1 MDKKL
6 VALLELTRKCNLSCK
21 HCYNQ
26 SSPTSTIQITFEEMK
41 KVVRDLQQIE
51 KLYPL
56 ERIILTGGEFVFMNN
71 SKEIFNLI
79 RNTFKCIIRIETNGF
94 LFMNGVKKIKDYDA
108 DEYFISIDSFH
119 NSLTEDGKS
128 QVLDFFLSSISETK
142 KILIRITIQK
152 GEEDLRNKFENNYSK
167 YKNIKIESK
176 YVSPSGRAKEL
187 STDFQ
192 SYYYLENPKL
202 FKCLADN
209 YILFNTSKR
218 WFCCGT
224 ACELSYVSHL
234 GDPQLIEKFKHKYDS
249 IVMKNIR
256 EFGILSL
263 IKDVTQKEKFLQ
275 EKFYYRCQ
283 PCLYLSNCNLNNKI
297 ILLDIPAVDTTQD
310 VYTKGFIFPTFTE
323 KYLKP
328 MLELA
333 GLDVEYYNLNKVDI
347 LSTINYINSNQYP
360 VYIHLTANKIY
371 TYNLMKSLVKN
382 KILLGGPVPKFVGAE
397 FKDEVLIK
405 DELEEVGI
413 LHFFNKYSN
422 DFVWERADFIPP
434 KLQNNFENDTI
445 NNDFSNL
452 VLFSRGCI
460 YNCAFCIHSSFH
472 KTIHMRN
479 IQSIQ
484 AELDTF
490 KQKTSIYIADPS
502 IGIINLYKDILVLL
516 SKYKNL
522 SFSFNVRA
530 DQINHEFISY
540 IKKINIDKLYIGVE
554 DINNEVLKKY
564 NKNETIETVESA
576 LELLRYNNIQ
586 YHLSFLISDS
596 FDINNIKKLDTRFK
610 ANSYS
615 FHFYIPYPGTMGY
628 KTLDIFN
635 DKNWPF
641 NITKSIN
648 NSEKLKK
655 IIAKYFF
662 YPVNKYHTITPHDH
676 NNTFKII
683 NTKINELEEIRQ
695 KYDKDGCNA
704 EL

>member
-6 VALLELTRKCNLSCK
+6 VVLLELTRKCNLSCK

-26 SSPTSTIQITFEEMK
+26 SSPASTIQITFEEMQ
-41 KVVRDLQQIE
+41 KVIRDLKQIE

-71 SKEIFNLI
+71 SKEIFKLI
-79 RNTFKCIIRIETNGF
+79 RNTFNCIIRIETNGF
-94 LFMNGVKKIKDYDA
+94 LFLNGVKKLKDYDA

-119 NSLTEDGKS
+119 NSLTNEGRS
-128 QVLDFFLSSISETK
+128 QVLDFFLSSISDKK
-142 KILIRITIQK
+142 KIIIRITIQK
-152 GEEDLRNKFENNYSK
+152 GEENLRNKFEKNYSK

-209 YILFNTSKR
+209 YILFNTSRR

-224 ACELSYVSHL
+224 ACELSYVANL
-234 GDPQLIEKFKHKYDS
+234 GDTQLIDKFKYKYDS
-249 IVMKNIR
+249 IEMKNIR

-263 IKDVTQKEKFLQ
+263 IKDATQKERFLQ

-283 PCLYLSNCNLNNKI
+283 PCLYLSNCKLNNKL

-333 GLDVEYYNLNKVDI
+333 SLDVEYYNLNKVDI
-347 LSTINYINSNQYP
+347 LETINYINLNQYP
-360 VYIHLTANKIY
+360 IYIHLTANKIY
-371 TYNLMKSLVKN
+371 TYNLLKPLIKT
-382 KILLGGPVPKFVGAE
+382 KILLGGPVPKFVEDE

-413 LHFFNKYSN
+413 LHFFNMFSN
-422 DFVWERADFIPP
+422 DFVWERADFIPS
-434 KLQNNFENDTI
+434 KLNNNFENDTI
-445 NNDFSNL
+445 NNDFSNI

-460 YNCAFCIHSSFH
+460 YNCAFCIHSSLH
-472 KTIHMRN
+472 TSIHIRN
-479 IQSIQ
+479 IQSIE

-490 KQKTSIYIADPS
+490 KQHTSIYIADPS
-502 IGIINLYKDILVLL
+502 IGSVLLYKDILELL
-516 SKYKNL
+516 SKYKHL

-530 DQINHEFISY
+530 DQINHEFMSY

-554 DINNEVLKKY
+554 DVNNDILKKY
-564 NKNETIETVESA
+564 NKNETIETIEFA
-576 LELLRYNNIQ
+576 LELLRNNNIK
-586 YHLSFLISDS
+586 YHLSFIISNS
-596 FDINNIKKLDTRFK
+596 FDINNIKKFDTRFK

-615 FHFYIPYPGTMGY
+615 FHFYIPYPGTVGF
-628 KTLDIFN
+628 KNLTVFN
-635 DKNWPF
+635 DKIWPF

-648 NSEKLKK
+648 NSEELKK
-655 IIAKYFF
+655 LIAEYFH
-662 YPVNKYHTITPHDH
+662 YPVNEYHTITPHDH
-676 NNTFKII
+676 SITFKII
-683 NTKINELEEIRQ
+683 NTKINELEKISQ
-695 KYDKDGCNA
+695 KYNKDGCNDK
-704 EL
+704 L